1 MIGLSDKES
10 VVAKDKKRWLSKPQ
24 PHDYTAAADYLSLI
38 FRAETVEA
46 VVAALRDAAIV
57 QRQAK
62 DLLRASHLPLLPRKD
77 SEVAKDLDKVKGGE
91 KLSPILVV
99 RGDGASN
106 RPLIIADG
114 YHRICASYHLDED
127 AEIPCQIAGLPASEV

>member
-1 MIGLSDKES
+1 
-10 VVAKDKKRWLSKPQ
+10 VAKNKEGWLSKPE

-38 FRAETVEA
+38 FRPEIVEA
-46 VVAALRDAAIV
+46 VVAALRDAAPV
-57 QRQAK
+57 QRKAK
-62 DLLRASHLPLLPRKD
+62 DLLRASHLPLLARKD
-77 SEVAKDLDKVKGGE
+77 PEVAKDLDKVQEGE

-106 RPLIIADG
+106 RPLIVADG

-127 AEIPCQIAGLPASEV
+127 AEIPCQMAGLPASEV